1 MDFLADIQAIT
12 GKNNAV
18 ADEPM
23 AKHTTFRVGGA
34 AKYAAFVSTASEI
47 ESLIKLCNDNN
58 VQYYIIGN
66 GSNVLISDKG
76 YDGLMIII
84 GRNMSEISVEGETIR
99 AGAGALLSAIGSK
112 ALNAGLAGFEFAC
125 GIPGTLGGA
134 CFMNAGAY
142 GGEMKDILVS
152 VDAVTPDGTVRT
164 FNVEELGLGYRTS
177 IFTKGGYV
185 IVGALM
191 RLHRGSY
198 DDIKACMDDLAYKR
212 RLKQPLEYPS
222 AGSTFKRP
230 EGYFAGK
237 LIQDAGLKGY
247 QVGDAQVSEKHSG
260 FVINRGNATASDVM
274 QLISDVKDKVKE
286 QFGVTMEPEV
296 KRVGRF

>member
-1 MDFLADIQAIT
+1 MDFLADIQAII

-76 YDGLMIII
+76 YDGLIIII

-164 FNVEELGLGYRTS
+164 FDVEELGLGYRTS

-198 DDIKACMDDLAYKR
+198 DDIKACMDELAYKR
-212 RLKQPLEYPS
+212 RLIEES
-222 AGSTFKRP
+222 
-230 EGYFAGK
+230 
-237 LIQDAGLKGY
+237 GLKGRG
-247 QVGDAQVSEKHSG
+247 VGDACVSDKHAG
-260 FVINRGNATASDVM
+260 FVINKGKASAKDIYDTI
-274 QLISDVKDKVKE
+274 QLVISEVKKQK
-286 QFGVTMEPEV
+286 GVILEPEV
-296 KRVGRF
+296 RIIGEF